1 MENITSNIVLGIEE
15 IKQLLPHRHP
25 FLLIDR
31 VENIIPGESCTAYK
45 NVSYD
50 AWYFQGH
57 FPNYPIMPGV
67 LIIEAMAQ
75 AAGVLALYSI
85 DRTDKTDSVL
95 FASINNA
102 KFRKQVVPGNTLG
115 IAVDVV
121 QKRSKIWKFAAKAYV
136 IESLSS
142 VAMKSNMNDG
152 LVNKERQYAISEH
165 LADEAEFTAVIP

>member
-1 MENITSNIVLGIEE
+1 MVDNKVLGIEK

-31 VENIIPGESCTAYK
+31 VENIVPGESCTAYK

-85 DRTDKTDSVL
+85 DKKDKTDSVL
-95 FASINNA
+95 FASINEA
-102 KFRKQVVPGNTLG
+102 KFKHQVVPGDTLR
-115 IAVDVV
+115 IEVKVI
-121 QKRSKIWKFAAKAYV
+121 QKRSKIWKFEAEVYIKDAKTDTTTQN
-136 IESLSS
+136 SPKDL
-142 VAMKSNMNDG
+142 
-152 LVNKERQYAISEH
+152 
-165 LADEAEFTAVIP
+165 LADTAEFTAIIP